1 MFRVALA
8 LTLIGWFVSSAVAD
22 PKADAEK
29 AAAAQNAAAKAAEA
43 AAKAAEAAAQA
54 AKAAAEK
61 VDAARAAA
69 LKASGVKDAA
79 ATDANVSTLF
89 DGKSLEGW
97 KKTNFAGAGE
107 IKVENGQLLL
117 EMGDTLTGV
126 TWKDAEKLPKD
137 NYEITLQAMKRKG
150 DDFFCGLTF
159 PVRDSHASFII
170 GGWGGTLVGM
180 SSIDGLDASE
190 NETTIYRKFERDK
203 WYKVRLRVA
212 DGKVQGWVDDE
223 QVIDV
228 ELKDKKI
235 STRIEV
241 DASRPLGLSTYQVSA
256 AYKDIQLKR
265 LK

>member
-1 MFRVALA
+1 MHRIPLTLLLVALVA
-8 LTLIGWFVSSAVAD
+8 SSAVAD
-22 PKADAEK
+22 PKAEAEK
-29 AAAAQNAAAKAAEA
+29 AIAAAQAAGKAAEA

-54 AKAAAEK
+54 AKDAAVKAAA
-61 VDAARAAA
+61 AA
-69 LKASGVKDAA
+69 KEGQDK
-79 ATDANVSTLF
+79 NVTSLF
-89 DGKSLEGW
+89 DGKTLGGW
-97 KKTNFAGAGE
+97 KKTDFAGAGE
-107 IKVENGQLLL
+107 VKVENGHLLL

-126 TWKDAEKLPKD
+126 TWKDADKLPKD
-137 NYEITLQAMKRKG
+137 NYEITLSAMKRKG

-159 PVRDSHASFII
+159 PVRDSHASFIL

-190 NETTIYRKFERDK
+190 NETTIYRKFEREK

-212 DGKVQGWVDDE
+212 GGKVEGWVDDE

>member
-1 MFRVALA
+1 MYRFLVALVLA
-8 LTLIGWFVSSAVAD
+8 GWFASSAIAD

-29 AAAAQNAAAKAAEA
+29 GVAAAREA
-43 AAKAAEAAAQA
+43 AARAAAAAAQA
-54 AKAAAEK
+54 AKDAAVRAEAAAKE
-61 VDAARAAA
+61 AA
-69 LKASGVKDAA
+69 K
-79 ATDANVSTLF
+79 DANVSTLF
-89 DGKSLEGW
+89 DGKTLGGW
-97 KKTNFAGAGE
+97 KKTDFAGAGE
-107 IKVENGQLLL
+107 VKVENGHLLL

-126 TWKDAEKLPKD
+126 TWKDADKLPKD
-137 NYEITLQAMKRKG
+137 NYEITLSAMKRKG

-212 DGKVQGWVDDE
+212 DGKVQGWIDDE

>member
-1 MFRVALA
+1 MVRLAVALSLA
-8 LTLIGWFVSSAVAD
+8 CFVASSLAAD
-22 PKADAEK
+22 PKADAAK
-29 AAAAQNAAAKAAEA
+29 AAAAAREAVQAAAKAAD
-43 AAKAAEAAAQA
+43 AAAQA
-54 AKAAAEK
+54 AKDAAVKAAAVAKQAE
-61 VDAARAAA
+61 
-69 LKASGVKDAA
+69 GKDK
-79 ATDANVSTLF
+79 NVTSLF
-89 DGKSLEGW
+89 DGKTLEGW
-97 KKTNFAGAGE
+97 KKTDFAGAGE
-107 IKVENGQLLL
+107 VKVEKGQLVL
-117 EMGDTLTGV
+117 EMGQSLTGV
-126 TWKDAEKLPKD
+126 TWKDAAKLPKD
-137 NYEITLQAMKRKG
+137 NYEITLQAMKLKG

-159 PVRDSHASFII
+159 PVNDSHASFIL

-190 NETTIYRKFERDK
+190 NETTIYRKFDRDK

-241 DASRPLGLSTYQVSA
+241 DASRPLGLATYQVSA

>member
-1 MFRVALA
+1 MFRFPLAIAIAALLA
-8 LTLIGWFVSSAVAD
+8 TSAAAD
-22 PKADAEK
+22 PKADAAK
-29 AAAAQNAAAKAAEA
+29 AAAAAGQAAEA

-54 AKAAAEK
+54 AKDAAVKAAAVAKE
-61 VDAARAAA
+61 AEAAA
-69 LKASGVKDAA
+69 KGAKDK
-79 ATDANVSTLF
+79 NVTSLF
-89 DGKSLEGW
+89 DGKTLEGW
-97 KKTNFAGAGE
+97 KKTDFAGAGE

-126 TWKDAEKLPKD
+126 TWKDATKLPKD

-241 DASRPLGLSTYQVSA
+241 DASRPLGIATYQVSA
-256 AYKDIQLKR
+256 AYKEIQLKR

>member
-1 MFRVALA
+1 MYRFLVALLVA
-8 LTLIGWFVSSAVAD
+8 GWFASLAIAD

-29 AAAAQNAAAKAAEA
+29 GVAAAREA
-43 AAKAAEAAAQA
+43 AARAAAAAAQA
-54 AKAAAEK
+54 AKDAAVRAEAAAK
-61 VDAARAAA
+61 
-69 LKASGVKDAA
+69 
-79 ATDANVSTLF
+79 DANVSTLF
-89 DGKSLEGW
+89 DGKTLGGW
-97 KKTNFAGAGE
+97 KKTDFAGAGE
-107 IKVENGQLLL
+107 VKVENGHLLL

-126 TWKDAEKLPKD
+126 TWKDADKLPKD
-137 NYEITLQAMKRKG
+137 NYEITLSAMKRKG

-212 DGKVQGWVDDE
+212 DGKVQGWIDDE

-256 AYKDIQLKR
+256 AYKDITLKR

>member
-1 MFRVALA
+1 MYRFSCALV
-8 LTLIGWFVSSAVAD
+8 LMVVVTSLAVAD
-22 PKADAEK
+22 PKADADK
-29 AAAAQNAAAKAAEA
+29 ARQAAENAAKR
-43 AAKAAEAAAQA
+43 AEAAAQA
-54 AKAAAEK
+54 AKDAAVKAAA
-61 VDAARAAA
+61 AAKEAHAKEA
-69 LKASGVKDAA
+69 EGKDK
-79 ATDANVSTLF
+79 NVTALF
-89 DGKSLEGW
+89 DGQTLEGW
-97 KKTNFAGAGE
+97 KKTDFAGAGE
-107 IKVENGQLLL
+107 VKVEKGQLLL
-117 EMGDTLTGV
+117 EMGDTLTGI
-126 TWKDAEKLPKD
+126 TWKNAAKLPKD

-241 DASRPLGLSTYQVSA
+241 DASRPLGLATYQVSA

>member
-1 MFRVALA
+1 MVRFALLFALA
-8 LTLIGWFVSSAVAD
+8 TLVASSAVAD
-22 PKADAEK
+22 PKADADK
-29 AAAAQNAAAKAAEA
+29 ARQAAEIAAKRAD
-43 AAKAAEAAAQA
+43 AAAQA
-54 AKAAAEK
+54 AKDAAVKAAAVAKE
-61 VDAARAAA
+61 AEA
-69 LKASGVKDAA
+69 KDK
-79 ATDANVSTLF
+79 NVTQLF
-89 DGKSLEGW
+89 DGKTLEGW

-107 IKVENGQLLL
+107 IKVEDGQLKL
-117 EMGDTLTGV
+117 EMGDSLTGV

-137 NYEITLQAMKRKG
+137 NYEITLSAMKLKG

-159 PVRDSHASFII
+159 PVRESHASFIL